1 MINLKRALIQMGEV
15 NLTELLGG
23 ATVSVIAALDM
34 SPIAASSLAD
44 LLIQRYGE
52 AGVLQNK
59 EVRIALFKSL
69 GRPHAQA
76 LCQVLNL
83 DLSSPWT
90 ELNRLSPRPGSK
102 SEGIIREAFGVEAPP
117 IEHDEI
123 IFPPT
128 FKLVQP
134 EYPLFDHQ
142 NDAVERALLALR
154 SELGRVILHMP
165 TGAGKTRSAMNIICN
180 LFRSDYVS
188 SGVVV
193 WLAHSEELCDQAA
206 SEFEIAWSKLGN
218 RELPIYRNYGGNR
231 VESFE
236 DANNGF
242 VVMSLQS
249 AYSSAMSSA
258 RDTEFFELGRNT
270 ELVILDEAH
279 KATAETY
286 SHVLEL
292 LCPSSTS
299 RLLGLTATPGRSW
312 LDVGED
318 VKLAEFF
325 RRQKVTLNIP
335 GYDNPIDYLVD
346 KGYLAKVE
354 TDVIPYDGGKPLSES
369 ELKALS
375 AGRDLPKLVLE
386 TIGEDTARNLR
397 IILRAEKEVS
407 DGGSVIIFACSITH
421 AETISTILELRG
433 TSARCVT
440 GATPREQRAKAI
452 QQFKENT
459 ISVLCNFGVLTT
471 GFDAPKAD
479 VAIIARPTNSLVLYS
494 QMVGRVIR
502 GPLAGGTSDCRVV
515 TVVDQRYGFRNLG
528 EAFTYWDD
536 LWEEKTTD
544 A

>member
-1 MINLKRALIQMGEV
+1 MGEV
-15 NLTELLGG
+15 NLTELLGD

-34 SPIAASSLAD
+34 SPIAASSLVD

-52 AGVLQNK
+52 AGVLQNR
-59 EVRIALFKSL
+59 EVRSALFKSL
-69 GRPHAQA
+69 GRTQAQE

-83 DLSSPWT
+83 DLGSPWT
-90 ELNRLSPRPGSK
+90 ALNRLSPRPGSK
-102 SEGIIREAFGVEAPP
+102 SEGIIREVFGVEAPP
-117 IEHDEI
+117 IGPDEI
-123 IFPPT
+123 NLPPKV
-128 FKLVQP
+128 KLIHP

-154 SELGRVILHMP
+154 SKLGRVILHMP

-206 SEFEIAWSKLGN
+206 SEFETAWSKLGN

-249 AYSSAMSSA
+249 AYSAAMSSVQ
-258 RDTEFFELGRNT
+258 DTEFFELGRNT

-318 VKLAEFF
+318 MRLADFF

-346 KGYLAKVE
+346 KGYLARVE

-375 AGRDLPKLVLE
+375 AGRDFPKSVLE

-407 DGGSVIIFACSITH
+407 DGGSVIVFACSITH

-440 GATPREQRAKAI
+440 GATPREQRAEAI
-452 QQFKENT
+452 RQFKENG

-502 GPLAGGTSDCRVV
+502 GPLAGGTSNCRVV

-544 A
+544 V